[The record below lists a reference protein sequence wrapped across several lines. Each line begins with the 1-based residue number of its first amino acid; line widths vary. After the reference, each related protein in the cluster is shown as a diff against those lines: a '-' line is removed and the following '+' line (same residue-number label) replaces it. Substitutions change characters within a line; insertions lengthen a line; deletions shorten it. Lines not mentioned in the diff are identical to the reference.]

1 MRRSVRDAGG
11 GERVGGVF
19 EVHHLD
25 DQTTAEGREV
35 GAQLGVTWRTHD
47 HDHLVARVDELDQFH
62 DPRRTRRTLHECQHL
77 ITAKAPVRGVAAVP
91 PDVRMQ
97 ELTDRVVV
105 AATDRFKAATGA
117 IHVGLAHAAD
127 CPTDGRLA
135 GGESARLPS
144 TPKLALS
151 QRYMIDQMGS
161 AAASA
166 QATPTELHEVADVL
180 VAQMARI
187 RRAGRRYAGR
197 PAELSLL
204 TGAQLELIKLVRR
217 RPRVSVA
224 EAASELGLAANTVS
238 TLVRQLCEM
247 GLLQR
252 RVSETDRRMAR
263 LELSAGISRKVG
275 AWRDRRVT
283 SLAAE
288 IAELPDDEQQLLAR
302 SVELLAKVADGL
314 ERAGAA
320 ER

>member
-1 MRRSVRDAGG
+1 
-11 GERVGGVF
+11 
-19 EVHHLD
+19 
-25 DQTTAEGREV
+25 
-35 GAQLGVTWRTHD
+35 
-47 HDHLVARVDELDQFH
+47 
-62 DPRRTRRTLHECQHL
+62 
-77 ITAKAPVRGVAAVP
+77 
-91 PDVRMQ
+91 
-97 ELTDRVVV
+97 
-105 AATDRFKAATGA
+105 
-117 IHVGLAHAAD
+117 
-127 CPTDGRLA
+127 
-135 GGESARLPS
+135 
-144 TPKLALS
+144 
-151 QRYMIDQMGS
+151 MGS

-263 LELSAGISRKVG
+263 LELSAGIRRKVG

-288 IAELPDDEQQLLAR
+288 IAELSDDEQQLLAR